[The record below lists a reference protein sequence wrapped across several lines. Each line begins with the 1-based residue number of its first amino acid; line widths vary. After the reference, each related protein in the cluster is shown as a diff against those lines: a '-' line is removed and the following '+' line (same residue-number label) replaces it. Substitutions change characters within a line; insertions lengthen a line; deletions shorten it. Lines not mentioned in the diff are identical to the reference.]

1 MRILPSIFGPEEN
14 SLIGLDIG
22 SSAVKLVELHKA
34 GSTYRVDAFA
44 TEKLPKGAVV
54 DQQIKEPEQVG
65 AAIARAVR
73 ASGTSLKRAAV
84 AVSGAEAIN
93 KVIEMPA
100 DLSEDE
106 LESQIN
112 FEADQHIPFTIDE
125 VNLDF
130 QVLGPVED
138 RDDAVRVM
146 LAACKRD
153 TIDLRLAALEFGGLN
168 AKVVDVETF
177 ALQNA
182 SNLLAHQMPDG
193 GVKKIIAIVDIGA
206 GHTKI
211 SILNDLDTVYI
222 QDRPFGGQMLTDEIS
237 RHLAIDPTEA
247 EDGKCKGDLPDT
259 YEQEILPAFV
269 EDLGEQINR
278 TLQLFYSANS
288 RVSSVDQVLLTGG
301 SSALPGLDKLLQQQ
315 LGVKTELAR
324 PFEKL
329 RHAMRARGGK
339 FEQAAPGLMLA
350 SGLALRA
357 FDA

>member
-44 TEKLPKGAVV
+44 IEKLPKGAVV

-130 QVLGPVED
+130 QVVGPVED
-138 RDDAVRVM
+138 RDDVVRVM

-153 TIDLRLAALEFGGLN
+153 TIDLRLAALEFGGLD
-168 AKVVDVETF
+168 AKVVDVET
-177 ALQNA
+177 L
-182 SNLLAHQMPDG
+182 PCKTP
-193 GVKKIIAIVDIGA
+193 V
-206 GHTKI
+206 
-211 SILNDLDTVYI
+211 VY
-222 QDRPFGGQMLTDEIS
+222 
-237 RHLAIDPTEA
+237 
-247 EDGKCKGDLPDT
+247 
-259 YEQEILPAFV
+259 
-269 EDLGEQINR
+269 
-278 TLQLFYSANS
+278 
-288 RVSSVDQVLLTGG
+288 
-301 SSALPGLDKLLQQQ
+301 
-315 LGVKTELAR
+315 
-324 PFEKL
+324 
-329 RHAMRARGGK
+329 
-339 FEQAAPGLMLA
+339 
-350 SGLALRA
+350 
-357 FDA
+357 